1 MNPSFSLQDIIF
13 GADLLYIIEI
23 CANSKLSAQ

>member
-1 MNPSFSLQDIIF
+1 MNHIFSLQDIIF
-13 GADLLYIIEI
+13 CADLLYNIEV